1 MAGRNTG
8 SGALLS
14 RDAILGAADFVTAD
28 VPVPEWGG
36 TVRVKGLTGR
46 ERDAYEASIIS
57 GKGKNRDV
65 NLRNA
70 RAKLVVV
77 AVIDDA
83 GSRVFDDAD
92 VVALGQKSALAL
104 QRVFD
109 KAAELAGLDDEA
121 IENLTAELGNDQSD
135 ASGSA

>member
-8 SGALLS
+8 AGALLS
-14 RDAILGAADFVTAD
+14 RDAILAAADYVTAD
-28 VPVPEWGG
+28 VAVPEWGG

-46 ERDAYEASIIS
+46 ERDSYEASILS
-57 GKGKNRDV
+57 GKGKNRDI

-70 RAKLVVV
+70 RAKLVVM
-77 AVIDDA
+77 AAIDEA
-83 GSRVFDDAD
+83 GNRVFDDAD

-109 KAAELAGLDDEA
+109 KASELAGLDDEA
-121 IENLTAELGNDQSD
+121 IENLTAELGNDPSGD
-135 ASGSA
+135 SGSA